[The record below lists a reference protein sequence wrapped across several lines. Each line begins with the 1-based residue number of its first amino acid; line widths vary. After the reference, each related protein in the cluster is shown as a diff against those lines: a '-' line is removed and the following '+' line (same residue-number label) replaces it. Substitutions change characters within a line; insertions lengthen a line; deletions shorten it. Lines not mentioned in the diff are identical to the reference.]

1 MKDAILEWLGVIKD
15 EDLHLY
21 EEYIPRRKKNA
32 ENSSFSA
39 ECYSSLPL
47 DY

>member
-1 MKDAILEWLGVIKD
+1 MKDAVLGWLGFIKD

-32 ENSSFSA
+32 ENSSFSGA
-39 ECYSSLPL
+39 CHSSLPL